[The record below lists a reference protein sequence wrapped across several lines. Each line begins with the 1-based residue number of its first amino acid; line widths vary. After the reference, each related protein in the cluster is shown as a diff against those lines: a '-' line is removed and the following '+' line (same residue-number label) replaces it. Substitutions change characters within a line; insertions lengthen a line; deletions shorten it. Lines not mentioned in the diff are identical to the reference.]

1 MGRARS
7 VGIFGQ
13 QNTRKQGEKTMLIDT
28 KMPLTLWR
36 AKEAPIKIY
45 RQCKYY
51 RPTRIPNILHFSRDF
66 LKV

>member
-7 VGIFGQ
+7 FGIFKQ
-13 QNTRKQGEKTMLIDT
+13 QDTKKQGEKTMLTDT

-45 RQCKYY
+45 TQCKYY
-51 RPTRIPNILHFSRDF
+51 RPTRIPNILHFSRIF
-66 LKV
+66 